1 VTKKLG
7 LIGLATVALILAACN
22 AGTGAGSATASAS
35 ASASAAASASASASG
50 GGGSL
55 YQISVG
61 QTSLG
66 SVLTGPDGKTLYL
79 FTKDSAGKSACT
91 GDCATNWP
99 PLTVPSGQSAT
110 AGEGVTGTLG
120 TITRDDGST
129 QVTIADHPLYYYAP
143 DKAAGD
149 TNGQGKNDVWFA
161 VTPTGEAV
169 SAAGASPSAS
179 AAGASTNYGY

>member
-7 LIGLATVALILAACN
+7 LIGLATVGLILAACN

-35 ASASAAASASASASG
+35 VSASASASG

-79 FTKDSAGKSACT
+79 VTKDSAGKSACT

-110 AGEGVTGTLG
+110 AGEGVSDTLG

-143 DKAAGD
+143 DKAPGD

-161 VTPTGEAV
+161 VTAAGEPV
-169 SAAGASPSAS
+169 SAAGATPSAS
-179 AAGASTNYGY
+179 AAGASLNYGY

>member
-7 LIGLATVALILAACN
+7 IIGLTTVALILAACN
-22 AGTGAGSATASAS
+22 AGTGAGSATTSAS
-35 ASASAAASASASASG
+35 ASASAAASASGGG

-55 YQISVG
+55 YQISIG

-66 SVLTGPDGKTLYL
+66 SVLTGTDGKTLYL
-79 FTKDSAGKSACT
+79 FTKDSAGTSACT

-110 AGEGVTGTLG
+110 VGDGVTGTLG

-161 VTPTGEAV
+161 VTAAGEPV
-169 SAAGASPSAS
+169 SAAGATPSAS
-179 AAGASTNYGY
+179 AAGASLNYGY

>member
-35 ASASAAASASASASG
+35 ASASAAASASG

-55 YQISVG
+55 YQISIG

-66 SVLTGPDGKTLYL
+66 SVLTGTDGKTLYL
-79 FTKDSAGKSACT
+79 FTKDSAGKSACS

-99 PLTVPSGQSAT
+99 PLTVPSGQAAT

-120 TITRDDGST
+120 TITRDDGSA

-149 TNGQGKNDVWFA
+149 TNGQGENDVWFA
-161 VTPTGEAV
+161 VTPGGEAV

-179 AAGASTNYGY
+179 AAGASVNYGY

>member
-7 LIGLATVALILAACN
+7 LIGLATVALVLAACN

-35 ASASAAASASASASG
+35 VSASASASASASG

-110 AGEGVTGTLG
+110 AGDGVTGTLG

-143 DKAAGD
+143 DKAPGD

-161 VTPTGEAV
+161 VTPAGEAV
-169 SAAGASPSAS
+169 SAAGATPSAS
-179 AAGASTNYGY
+179 AAGASLNYGY